1 MVLSWDSDCNHIH
14 VCQER
19 DTSGTVVA
27 VTYMFAKKEIPV
39 LFSREA
45 ISCASG
51 AQYEGTMLQTTV
63 APFRYLINNK
73 SRITKTIEGPT
84 YNVGVRQHD
93 FLCSGKVTPFVD
105 LETGTEHMKSDES
118 G

>member
-1 MVLSWDSDCNHIH
+1 
-14 VCQER
+14 
-19 DTSGTVVA
+19 
-27 VTYMFAKKEIPV
+27 MFAKKEIPV

-73 SRITKTIEGPT
+73 NRITKTIEGPT
-84 YNVGVRQHD
+84 YNVGIRQHGC
-93 FLCSGKVTPFVD
+93 LCCGKVTPFVD
-105 LETGTEHMKSDES
+105 LEAGTHEKR
-118 G
+118 